1 MDNLNEHPQIAELLD
16 TLDKNGLTKEKI
28 EVQSL
33 VSYIGDMEETLT
45 GMLGELRDMRREINL
60 IHNSSLRSKCQN
72 LVQKTED
79 KVRQGFSA
87 VKTMKDNLIKSA
99 GDAMRAFREKGKD
112 TLAESVR
119 AMKIPEV
126 LDKLS
131 SLFHKLSKDMVQDTM
146 KLSSMQS
153 ELQSAKGHL
162 KNMGLLFVGKGA
174 KEAEHTRTDKGILSR
189 LSRLFDKAQK
199 GFSSLEQKAMD
210 AADKLRVTRVKSSV
224 KENLNRYK
232 AQAAK
237 QKEAERAEPT
247 ASKEETRKPQAEGQ
261 AHSSQP
267 KKSEK
272 PKER

>member
-33 VSYIGDMEETLT
+33 VGYIGDMEETLT
-45 GMLGELRDMRREINL
+45 GMLGELQDMRREINL

-79 KVRQGFSA
+79 KIRQGFSA
-87 VKTMKDNLIKSA
+87 VKQMKDNLIKSA
-99 GDAMRAFREKGKD
+99 GEAMRAFQAKGKD

-131 SLFHKLSKDMVQDTM
+131 SMFHKLSKDMAQDTM
-146 KLSSMQS
+146 KLSAMQS
-153 ELQSAKGHL
+153 ELQNAKGHL
-162 KNMGLLFVGKGA
+162 KNVGLLFIGKVA

-199 GFSSLEQKAMD
+199 GFSSLEQKAMG
-210 AADKLRVTRVKSSV
+210 AADKLRVTRVKASV

-232 AQAAK
+232 AQAAN
-237 QKEAERAEPT
+237 QKEADYEPV
-247 ASKEETRKPQAEGQ
+247 ASKEETRKPQADGQ

-272 PKER
+272 LKVR